1 MSKSSRRRLL
11 FASFRD
17 VAFASLLSAAL
28 VGSVGCAGGSNPF
41 CCDSKEKDKIDN
53 LERAQSLDENE
64 KNSTSTEEDSD
75 EPKEEKKTIFA
86 NNPQTD
92 GSGDAS
98 SLVAA
103 QETPKTF
110 AQEPQE
116 APVTIS
122 TTAAAQESTA
132 DSVGLLQPPVL
143 PSQVQTSEAAA
154 PAPTPSETAT
164 PETSDAPTSEATAP
178 TDDETPANESQDAQ
192 NKENAQEETPKE
204 ESTESQDEKTPEA
217 PVNVARSPR
226 RDGPQRAATRQVAQ
240 RAASQTV
247 AVPQTRAAATLPAST
262 PVVTFRTRV
271 VVP

>member
-1 MSKSSRRRLL
+1 MSKSFRRRLL
-11 FASFRD
+11 FASLRD

-41 CCDSKEKDKIDN
+41 CCDSKEKDQIDN

-75 EPKEEKKTIFA
+75 EQKEEKKTIFA
-86 NNPQTD
+86 DNPQTD

-98 SLVAA
+98 LIAAA
-103 QETPKTF
+103 QDTPKTF
-110 AQEPQE
+110 APE
-116 APVTIS
+116 AQVVPVTAS
-122 TTAAAQESTA
+122 TIAAQDAT
-132 DSVGLLQPPVL
+132 DSSGLLQAPVL
-143 PSQVQTSEAAA
+143 PTQAQTPEVAA

-164 PETSDAPTSEATAP
+164 TETPDAPTVEETATTA
-178 TDDETPANESQDAQ
+178 DETPSSESQEAQ
-192 NKENAQEETPKE
+192 NKGDAQAETPKE
-204 ESTESQDEKTPEA
+204 ESAETQEEKAPET
-217 PVNVARSPR
+217 PVNVARTSR

-240 RAASQTV
+240 RAAAQTV
-247 AVPQTRAAATLPAST
+247 AVPQTRAAATLPA